1 MADARFTKMS
11 LADDPF
17 GGAHG
22 LAWYE
27 RKPASL
33 TPAEWAALDAAVGAG
48 RIHSWEYFDWKANV
62 R

>member
-1 MADARFTKMS
+1 MS